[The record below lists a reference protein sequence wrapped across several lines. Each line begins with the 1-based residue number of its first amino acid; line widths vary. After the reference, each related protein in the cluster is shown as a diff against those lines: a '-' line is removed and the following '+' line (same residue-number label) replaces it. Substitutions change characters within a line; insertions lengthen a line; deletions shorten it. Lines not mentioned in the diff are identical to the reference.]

1 MFKQTKEIAT
11 EGKTND
17 LKAILLDIHCIS
29 LVRLFMRAEINDLI
43 VN

>member
-11 EGKTND
+11 EGKTDD
-17 LKAILLDIHCIS
+17 LKAILLDIHSIS
-29 LVRLFMRAEINDLI
+29 LMRLFRRAEINDLV